1 MISEKE
7 KQEIEKAVL
16 ERIAAERRA
25 YKKAW
30 REKNRESVKRSND
43 KYYAKKKAER
53 DEGNSHE

>member
-7 KQEIEKAVL
+7 KKEIEKAVL

-30 REKNRESVKRSND
+30 REKNPESIKRSND

-53 DEGNSHE
+53 ERRTK